1 MDQIADFTR
10 SAVSNLLQMM
20 GRSETY
26 REYYISLQPISL
38 LQSKELKYALAA
50 LLFILFLSL
59 YSLTYFIT
67 PLARLTLRK
76 FGAEFENIEV
86 SILTP
91 SVIVNKI
98 ELSPLDMPIL
108 KNIFIALF
116 PSANARSEK
125 ESLDYPGSKVKIER
139 LKVRL
144 TIKTRDQN
152 NQKGCAIKR
161 AFQLLLPRPM
171 FVVKMTRV
179 IVEVEKSYIAPPAD
193 FRDVVSNQL
202 PHAISMQHHPEL
214 LQYDQSY
221 YVEELRNAEIFEAD
235 YITFCLERWIKHVVA
250 NTGNNSSDRNAHST
264 ISDDRFNAWISCLSR
279 ILLQSVSVY
288 IDSASVII
296 SGAGSDIVKETRQRF
311 SPNDANLHLA
321 QLRKEQRA
329 LTMISTNLIKI
340 SFSPDTKCNLLICF
354 GGLQVKIG
362 NPYEK
367 RKRKSSVPNKET
379 SRSSVF
385 RWKWYTIVHP
395 FDAVAELKGVLPF
408 IVYSMNY
415 DHYWEDRV
423 LGLDLSVSSTLSLNM
438 SPKNLHT
445 LFLHLDDYTD
455 TNSSFNQWFEWLK
468 QCHKQTLKSNSTEK
482 ETYCRNYGK
491 SLGRAIEKKLR
502 CSEIMNL
509 RCISMKDRWR
519 VPKESSELEMY
530 LIRSRCE
537 INSDVGD
544 FVEVDENSSLFQ
556 RTYHSALE
564 ALVSLVKEKSS
575 LFAPKIELKCRVGT
589 LKVRFPSDDEE
600 RFRIGRQQPIPS
612 ILSVS
617 NISFKAEQVHPLF
630 AMDKNQPVDKR
641 RQFLGI
647 SVKANALQWDVC
659 NTDSTKNVDLPRFP
673 DKSLVG
679 IAYKVSIASFNQS
692 FLQCFIHPLMFI
704 PNQTESS
711 GRPPEECARYQ
722 YGVICGPNKSTTP
735 SRQYRF

>member
-1 MDQIADFTR
+1 MLDQIADFTR
-10 SAVSNLLQMM
+10 SAASNLMQMMGRRTGETNLLQMM
-20 GRSETY
+20 GRRTGETY
-26 REYYISLQPISL
+26 REDISLQPISL
-38 LQSKELKYALAA
+38 FQSKELKFALAA

-86 SILTP
+86 SILKP

-108 KNIFIALF
+108 KNIFVALF

-152 NQKGCAIKR
+152 NQKGWAIKR

-179 IVEVEKSYIAPPAD
+179 IVEVEKGYIATPAD
-193 FRDVVSNQL
+193 FGDVSNQL
-202 PHAISMQHHPEL
+202 PHAISMQQHPEL
-214 LQYDQSY
+214 LKYDQSY
-221 YVEELRNAEIFEAD
+221 YLEELRNAEILEAD

-250 NTGNNSSDRNAHST
+250 NTGNNSSYRNAHST

-311 SPNDANLHLA
+311 APNEANLHLA

-340 SFSPDTKCNLLICF
+340 SFSPDTMCNLLICF

-362 NPYEK
+362 NPHEK

-423 LGLDLSVSSTLSLNM
+423 LGLDLSVSSTLSLTI

-519 VPKESSELEMY
+519 VPKESSELKNY

-544 FVEVDENSSLFQ
+544 CVEADENSSPFQ
-556 RTYHSALE
+556 RIYHSALK

-589 LKVRFPSDDEE
+589 IKMRFPSAEE
-600 RFRIGRQQPIPS
+600 ECFRVGRQQTIPS

-630 AMDKNQPVDKR
+630 AMDKNLPVDRR

-647 SVKANALQWDVC
+647 VVQANALQWDVC

-679 IAYKVSIASFNQS
+679 IAYKVSIARFNQS
-692 FLQCFIHPLMFI
+692 VLQCCIHPLIFI
-704 PNQTESS
+704 PNQTES
-711 GRPPEECARYQ
+711 
-722 YGVICGPNKSTTP
+722 
-735 SRQYRF
+735 